1 MKNIK
6 SKIILGGIAI
16 LVAVTTLVASYTPIN
31 WGYFALSVFVL
42 AILIWLQKRELKK
55 SLTNDENSKL
65 SLSNFN
71 ENLNDILI
79 KLTEVSKKVIDEN
92 YSNELLFIM
101 DNSMLDVDDYRIS
114 MINELGIANYTQ
126 IIIPFA
132 KAERLINRG
141 VSAAIDGYAEES
153 KKCIID
159 SLSFIKL
166 SIDEIKK
173 IGVTN
178 NG

>member
-6 SKIILGGIAI
+6 SKILLVSVAI
-16 LVAVTTLVASYTPIN
+16 MVAVTTLVASYTPIN
-31 WGYFALSVFVL
+31 WGYFALSVIVL
-42 AILIWLQKRELKK
+42 AILIWLQKIELKK
-55 SLTNDENSKL
+55 SLTNKANSEL

-71 ENLNDILI
+71 KTLNNILI
-79 KLTEVSKKVIDEN
+79 KLRDISKKEINEN
-92 YSNELLFIM
+92 YSNELLFII
-101 DNSMLDVDDYRIS
+101 DNSMPNIDEYKNS

-141 VSAAIDGYAEES
+141 VSATIDGYNKES
-153 KKCIID
+153 KKCISD

-173 IGVTN
+173 IEVSS

>member
-6 SKIILGGIAI
+6 SKMLLVGIAI
-16 LVAVTTLVASYTPIN
+16 MVAVTTLVASYTPIS
-31 WGYFALSVFVL
+31 WGYFALSVIVL
-42 AILIWLQKRELKK
+42 AILIWLQKYELKK
-55 SLTNDENSKL
+55 SLTNNANSEL

-71 ENLNDILI
+71 ETLSDILI
-79 KLTEVSKKVIDEN
+79 KLGDISKKEINEN

-101 DNSMLDVDDYRIS
+101 DNSMLNVDDYRIS

-141 VSAAIDGYAEES
+141 VSAAIDGYTEES
-153 KKCIID
+153 KKCISD

-166 SIDEIKK
+166 SIDEIEK
-173 IGVTN
+173 IEVSS